1 MSATILLV
9 LFIIIII
16 VFFTAIKVIIKNHH
30 YHHPQGAGGPGH
42 RGQPS
47 CHGGHTWPQE
57 GQEVMMFIMMIV
69 VVMIMLTAYTQNT
82 YGPNTNRYI
91 FRFLRWSLGLIFH
104 QCWVDCARALLLV
117 PLGRSLLLC
126 APVNIISNIF
136 IIIIVIIMISY
147 HHIDIICF
155 IFYT

>member
-1 MSATILLV
+1 
-9 LFIIIII
+9 
-16 VFFTAIKVIIKNHH
+16 
-30 YHHPQGAGGPGH
+30 
-42 RGQPS
+42 
-47 CHGGHTWPQE
+47 
-57 GQEVMMFIMMIV
+57 MMFIMMIV

-126 APVNIISNIF
+126 APVIIIVF
-136 IIIIVIIMISY
+136 IVIIIKIIIEIIIIIMGTLFASVIFKIFLGSQMFSPR
-147 HHIDIICF
+147 DCF
-155 IFYT
+155 SPSCHSA